1 MKVVTEETQAAANV
15 GAKPANGMMRVYN
28 QLDGSYLDVHTVD
41 GKEYVK
47 RLPHLWSSMPVVKAP
62 IVPVVSKEQAAA
74 EDAVIIAEPA
84 TKKEIENLP
93 EVKAELEAAA
103 STEDKPVSARSRK
116 LAKFED

>member
-1 MKVVTEETQAAANV
+1 MKVVTEETQAVVNA

-47 RLPHLWSSMPVVKAP
+47 YLPHLWSSTPVVKAP
-62 IVPVVSKEQAAA
+62 IAPIISKEQAVA
-74 EDAVIIAEPA
+74 EDAVIVSESA

-93 EVKAELEAAA
+93 EVKAELETAAI
-103 STEDKPVSARSRK
+103 TEDKPVSARSRK